1 MAEGCGPQSPMTR
14 KINPAFLEWLMGF
27 PIGHTELP
35 PSETQYA
42 RRSSKSSD
50 AP

>member
-1 MAEGCGPQSPMTR
+1 MAEGYPVQHPITG
-14 KINPAFLEWLMGF
+14 KVNPEFLEWLMGF

-42 RRSSKSSD
+42 RRSSK
-50 AP
+50 